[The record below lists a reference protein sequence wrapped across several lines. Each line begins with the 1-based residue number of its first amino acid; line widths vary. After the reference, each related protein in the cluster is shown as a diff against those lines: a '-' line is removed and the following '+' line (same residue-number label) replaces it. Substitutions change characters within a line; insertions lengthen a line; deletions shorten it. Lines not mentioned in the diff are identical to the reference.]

1 MDHETLKNWSASNA
15 GTASECFDSDKLFL
29 VAQPVV
35 PMNDRSRPAYY
46 EMLLRV
52 IDDAGLINTPDVLLK
67 NAERDDTLEQ
77 LDGWVLRSTAQWLSQ
92 TPTASSSVNITAKSM
107 RSGRAINDLR
117 GALSEFDVDP
127 ARLMLELPEHFVTDD
142 PDAFRR
148 SVKEA
153 DELGVRIAIDDLGS
167 EWRALSTIRD
177 VGVDA
182 IKIDGYWVSKAT
194 TDELAEITIRS
205 IVNAA
210 RLIGARVVAEWIE
223 NEETFDLISDMGIQY
238 GQGWLFG
245 YPTPLGDVDTAA
257 LAIA

>member
-1 MDHETLKNWSASNA
+1 MDNEELKTSSIAEA
-15 GTASECFDSDKLFL
+15 GTFDDGFDADKLFL

-35 PMNDRSRPAYY
+35 PMNDRSEPAYY

-52 IDDAGLINTPDVLLK
+52 IDDAGLINTPDVLLE
-67 NAERDDTLEQ
+67 NAEKDDTLEQ
-77 LDGWVLRSTAQWLSQ
+77 LDGWVLRSTIEWLA
-92 TPTASSSVNITAKSM
+92 TNPDASSSVNITAKSM
-107 RSGRAINDLR
+107 RSGRAISDIR
-117 GALSEFDVDP
+117 SALGEFDVDP
-127 ARLMLELPEHFVTDD
+127 ARLMLELPEHFVAHE

-148 SVKEA
+148 SVTEA
-153 DELGVRIAIDDLGS
+153 EGLGLRIAIDDLGTD
-167 EWRALSTIRD
+167 WRALSTIRD

-182 IKIDGYWVSKAT
+182 VKIDGYWVSRAT

-210 RLIGARVVAEWIE
+210 RLIGAQVVAEWIE
-223 NEETFDLISDMGIQY
+223 DEATFDLISEIGIQY

-245 YPTPLGDVDTAA
+245 YPTPLEDVDLKA

>member
-1 MDHETLKNWSASNA
+1 MDHETLNEWSPSGAQSTNDR
-15 GTASECFDSDKLFL
+15 FDSEKLFL

-35 PMNDRSRPAYY
+35 PMNSRSQPAYY

-52 IDDAGLINTPDVLLK
+52 IDDAGLINTPDVLLED
-67 NAERDDTLEQ
+67 AEREDTLEQ
-77 LDGWVLRSTAQWLSQ
+77 LDGWVLRSTVEWLSQ
-92 TPTASSSVNITAKSM
+92 TPTASSSVNMTATSM
-107 RSGRAINDLR
+107 RSGRALSDLR
-117 GALSEFDVDP
+117 SALSEFGVDP
-127 ARLMLELPEHFVTDD
+127 ARLMLELPEHFVTED

-153 DELGVRIAIDDLGS
+153 DELGVRIAIDDLGT

-223 NEETFDLISDMGIQY
+223 NEETFDLISEMGIQY

-245 YPTPLGDVDTAA
+245 YPTPLADIDAKA